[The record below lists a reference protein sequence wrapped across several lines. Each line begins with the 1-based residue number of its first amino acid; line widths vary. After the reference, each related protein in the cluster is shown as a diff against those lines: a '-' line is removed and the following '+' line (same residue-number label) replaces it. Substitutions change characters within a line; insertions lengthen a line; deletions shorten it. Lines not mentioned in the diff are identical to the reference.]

1 MIEIKNY
8 LGSNIV
14 LIKNGLKI
22 LFCKI
27 LRVLCY
33 LTNNNRNL
41 F

>member
-27 LRVLCY
+27 LRDLCNM
-33 LTNNNRNL
+33 TNKNRN
-41 F
+41 